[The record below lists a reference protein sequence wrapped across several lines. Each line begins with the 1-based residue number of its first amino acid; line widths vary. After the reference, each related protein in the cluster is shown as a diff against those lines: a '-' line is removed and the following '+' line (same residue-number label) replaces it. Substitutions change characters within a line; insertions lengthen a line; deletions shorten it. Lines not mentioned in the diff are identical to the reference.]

1 LHSPD
6 GGTVECATCST
17 CAMELM
23 AVCYLLLQLCSG
35 IDESAP
41 GASAQLVFAPIDE
54 SFTDDA
60 PLLPSGFRV
69 IPLEGKT
76 VSIYICFVW
85 VIPGFT
91 SCPRYAGYSL

>member
-1 LHSPD
+1 
-6 GGTVECATCST
+6 
-17 CAMELM
+17 MY
-23 AVCYLLLQLCSG
+23 YLLLQLCSG

-69 IPLEGKT
+69 IPLDGKA

-85 VIPGFT
+85 VTPGLS
-91 SCPRYAGYSL
+91 SCPCHAGYSLQACIVGCAFGDTHPRSCIRP